1 MYAGYMTKTTDHEW
15 DGLAQAPYPDPHTDE
30 SRKSGKWTYVATMP
44 LCDLTPEHGLAGYD
58 ARMKSGPWA
67 FMCHHCWAEHAMS
80 TRLGVGSGQALVLRE
95 EVK

>member
-1 MYAGYMTKTTDHEW
+1 MSTRVDTDRRCMYAGYMNKTTS
-15 DGLAQAPYPDPHTDE
+15 PYTDE
-30 SRKSGKWTYVATMP
+30 ARKSGQWTYVATMP
-44 LCDLTPEHGLAGYD
+44 LCDLNPAHGPAGYD

-80 TRLGVGSGQALVLRE
+80 VRLGVGSGQALVLRE